1 MPKELISISLRL
13 DPELLEK
20 IDNYCKE
27 NGEGR
32 SSFLRRAASDAMAG
46 PVVVSNPGQD
56 HYVTKAEA
64 EEAFLTLAERIQDLE
79 EQVSQLQ
86 TLNSPKVEGTLA
98 QMLTT
103 QMGKP

>member
-20 IDNYCKE
+20 IDAYCKQ

-46 PVVVSNPGQD
+46 PVVVTNTEQGD
-56 HYVTKAEA
+56 YFTKREV
-64 EEAFLTLAERIQDLE
+64 EEALE
-79 EQVSQLQ
+79 VVQGRLQKLEKQVSQLQ

-98 QMLTT
+98 QLVK
-103 QMGKP
+103 Q